1 MQRRGAPHTV
11 VYFGVLDALRTTRA
25 TLHAQDTAQKDQR
38 QTNVGAV
45 SGRVQAGEKETHV
58 GGQVIIR
65 VYQERI
71 ALEKRFRKYRES
83 WYGKAHQ

>member
-1 MQRRGAPHTV
+1 MSMQYADS
-11 VYFGVLDALRTTRA
+11 VL
-25 TLHAQDTAQKDQR
+25 
-38 QTNVGAV
+38 
-45 SGRVQAGEKETHV
+45 AGEKETHV